1 MTLLERLGRHVKKE
15 QAVEEKED
23 IFAGRAVDAKEE
35 EYQNLKLT
43 VHRQIVDEM
52 TAEQQRILDGTNHSR
67 EEIENVISGY
77 VQRVLERNPFVVPRG
92 ERARLVSESVMKSWG
107 MDLLNHS

>member
-1 MTLLERLGRHVKKE
+1 MTLLERLGRKVKKE
-15 QAVEEKED
+15 QAVQEKED

-77 VQRVLERNPFVVPRG
+77 VQRVLERIDRVAVVAHSATGVDAATRG
-92 ERARLVSESVMKSWG
+92 MIARWA
-107 MDLLNHS
+107 